1 MATGKINIGG
11 GPSRPPTNLITRPA
25 GENQILNGY
34 QILSSNG
41 KYIIT
46 GTLTINSALVTK

>member
-34 QILSSNG
+34 QILSPNG